1 MFSLFGYG
9 GQHAYN
15 FLDQRHTR
23 QIAHKE
29 EQSTLEAQK
38 QQLGLWGR
46 CLEWLADPERKWS
59 PLTKLSDKEYQDMLQ
74 EKLIGVEADLAM
86 IDEEIAKIQ
95 RENVGKTDGSDTRR
109 R

>member
-9 GQHAYN
+9 GQRAYD

-23 QIAHKE
+23 QVAY
-29 EQSTLEAQK
+29 EQEQREAK
-38 QQLGLWGR
+38 DEKLGLWGR
-46 CLEWLADPERKWS
+46 SLEWLADPKRKWS
-59 PLTKLSDKEYQDMLQ
+59 PLTKLSDKEYEDMLQ

-95 RENVGKTDGSDTRR
+95 REKGGKKNDSDTRGR
-109 R
+109 